1 MRILDPSSRNH
12 VETAHFSPSS
22 PVVTPPNI
30 FAYDPSPPAVGVDF
44 VCSSPALGCGGE
56 MKRVIWQ
63 IDGSV
68 WFETGGD
75 NARSQVGAH
84 AKGFSYASDPRPSR
98 SEILQAGHPEGGS
111 HNIC

>member
-63 IDGSV
+63 IDGSRLGAFGSV
-68 WFETGGD
+68 GPRNWGS
-75 NARSQVGAH
+75 SQVGAH
-84 AKGFSYASDPRPSR
+84 AKGFG
-98 SEILQAGHPEGGS
+98 IQIKHHLQ
-111 HNIC
+111 